1 MTPHVQHKVTLMHMK
16 LLSVY
21 KHKYGVWSEHNDHF
35 SHSRFILSSVHI
47 FISNFDKTDYI
58 FFKAEQW
65 KEILPALLRIENR
78 FYMQCTLYLS
88 LICLVSLLHLLLRSI
103 MSNLSQVIQRFYI
116 SSENDVT
123 TSLAPLWFN
132 WVRLDS
138 YGTFKSQTIIFSKL
152 GPFSCSVE
160 LQHILIAS
168 LGLKQTP
175 FSHKFTSLTSVQFIF
190 IKLSQRWTR
199 RRDCARW
206 LNSPWGTCVSAIF
219 LLQFLSV
226 PALEKKQYPALFSFP
241 VFCHP
246 LPWCCCSGCL

>member
-1 MTPHVQHKVTLMHMK
+1 
-16 LLSVY
+16 
-21 KHKYGVWSEHNDHF
+21 
-35 SHSRFILSSVHI
+35 
-47 FISNFDKTDYI
+47 
-58 FFKAEQW
+58 
-65 KEILPALLRIENR
+65 
-78 FYMQCTLYLS
+78 MQCTLYLS

-226 PALEKKQYPALFSFP
+226 PALEKKAIPSTVLFSSLLSP
-241 VFCHP
+241 AP
-246 LPWCCCSGCL
+246 LMLLLRMFIDLRKSEGIWQPWGDSGESNRNGEASTGEMAIMESLTASVE

>member
-1 MTPHVQHKVTLMHMK
+1 
-16 LLSVY
+16 
-21 KHKYGVWSEHNDHF
+21 
-35 SHSRFILSSVHI
+35 
-47 FISNFDKTDYI
+47 
-58 FFKAEQW
+58 
-65 KEILPALLRIENR
+65 
-78 FYMQCTLYLS
+78 MQCTLYLS
-88 LICLVSLLHLLLRSI
+88 LIWLVSLLHLLLRSI

-123 TSLAPLWFN
+123 TSLAPLWFH
-132 WVRLDS
+132 WVWLDS

-160 LQHILIAS
+160 LQHILIAT

-226 PALEKKQYPALFSFP
+226 PALEKKNNTQHCSLFQSFVARSP
-241 VFCHP
+241 DAAAQDVYRSEEIWGDLTAMGRFRREQPKWRSLDWRDGYNGITHRLCRIMIAI
-246 LPWCCCSGCL
+246 SGE

>member
-1 MTPHVQHKVTLMHMK
+1 
-16 LLSVY
+16 
-21 KHKYGVWSEHNDHF
+21 
-35 SHSRFILSSVHI
+35 
-47 FISNFDKTDYI
+47 
-58 FFKAEQW
+58 
-65 KEILPALLRIENR
+65 
-78 FYMQCTLYLS
+78 MQCTLYLS

-103 MSNLSQVIQRFYI
+103 MSNLSQVIQRFYT
-116 SSENDVT
+116 SSENDV

-132 WVRLDS
+132 WVWLDS

-160 LQHILIAS
+160 LQHILIAT

-226 PALEKKQYPALFSFP
+226 PALEKKTIPSTVLFSSLLSP
-241 VFCHP
+241 AP
-246 LPWCCCSGCL
+246 LMLLLRMFIDLTKSEGIWQPWGDSGESNRNGEAWTGEMAIMESLTASVE